1 MEGRRVTASSWLVFT
16 YILMI
21 FASLFLAVG
30 GSVVA
35 QDCGKNAEL
44 WFPPNGTTLD
54 NGISIQEVTSL
65 VCQGEPVTITT
76 TLDNMSCG
84 DADTPFDLNIYYD
97 QYDAAH
103 LIDTLHID
111 SLNGCEHIT
120 HQFTWNTAGIIPG
133 THTVLLWA
141 DPNNTVVELNE
152 DNNKYEIGTV
162 TVRPNAPLI
171 EATKTYTDENGGYVN
186 PEDAVLYTVVIENT
200 GCADQGD
207 NAGHEFVDDLP
218 AGVTPTGA
226 ASASSGTTA
235 ITGNQVVWDGEIPAG
250 GSVTITFEVKVD
262 SDVEDG
268 TDVCNQGVINWDADG
283 DGTND
288 SQEPTDD
295 PTTQV
300 EDDPTCFTVHEA
312 IDPALVG
319 TIDAP
324 TLSEWARITLTT
336 AFAVVFILMLLRR
349 RRTAVR

>member
-1 MEGRRVTASSWLVFT
+1 MEWNRGIALLWVRCTRVLLVF
-16 YILMI
+16 I
-21 FASLFLAVG
+21 SLFLIAG
-30 GSVVA
+30 GSVIA

-44 WFPPNGTTLD
+44 WFPPNGTALD
-54 NGISIQEVTSL
+54 NGVSVQEVTSP

-84 DADTPFDLNIYYD
+84 DADTPFDLNVYYD

-111 SLNGCEHIT
+111 SLDGCEHII
-120 HQFTWNTAGIIPG
+120 HQFVWDTTGIVPG

-152 DNNKYEIGTV
+152 DNNKYEIGVV
-162 TVRPNAPLI
+162 TVRPNAPLV
-171 EATKTYTDENGGYVN
+171 EATKTYTDQNGGYVN
-186 PEDAVLYTVVIENT
+186 PKDAILYTVVLENT

-207 NAGHEFVDDLP
+207 NPGHEFVDNLP
-218 AGVTPTGA
+218 AGVTPTGVV
-226 ASASSGTTA
+226 SASSGTA
-235 ITGNQVVWDGEIPAG
+235 AVAGNQVVWDGGIPAG

-262 SDVEDG
+262 SDVEGG
-268 TDVCNQGVINWDADG
+268 TDICNQGVVNWDADG

-295 PTTQV
+295 PDTQV
-300 EDDPTCFTVHEA
+300 DDDPTCFTVHQA
-312 IDPALVG
+312 VDPALVG

-324 TLSEWARITLTT
+324 TLSEWARITITT
-336 AFAVVFILMLLRR
+336 VFAVAFILMLLHRR
-349 RRTAVR
+349 RSLVR